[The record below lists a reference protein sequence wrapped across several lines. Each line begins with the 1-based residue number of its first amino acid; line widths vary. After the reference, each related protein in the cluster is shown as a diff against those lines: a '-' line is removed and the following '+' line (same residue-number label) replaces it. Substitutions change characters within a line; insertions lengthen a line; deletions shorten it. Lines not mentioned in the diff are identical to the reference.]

1 MESKKDLFDRYC
13 LRWVSKLEE
22 EEKVVVSF
30 NGDNGILIIIF
41 LYLSFCVVD

>member
-22 EEKVVVSF
+22 EENVIVSF
-30 NGDNGILIIIF
+30 HGDNGILILIHFFIR
-41 LYLSFCVVD
+41 L